1 MVVPSSKEAFLAG
14 AEDPREQAHRRVIR
28 TARVWFDLGQCL
40 GPALCPEVAGNQVS
54 RRRHMATVPSKAQAV
69 RTLGAS
75 FTPPLICVSSMFWAR
90 HRRPIK
96 EQETCPV
103 PPGVTSHHTEVIRQW
118 RFSHRQTRRPAS
130 HTEKVHPNSNSRVSG
145 SLAGVK

>member
-14 AEDPREQAHRRVIR
+14 AKDPREQAHRRIIR

-69 RTLGAS
+69 RTLGVS
-75 FTPPLICVSSMFWAR
+75 FTPHSSVSQACSGVAGPGTGDPSR
-90 HRRPIK
+90 NKRRGLSSQVSP
-96 EQETCPV
+96 
-103 PPGVTSHHTEVIRQW
+103 HTIR
-118 RFSHRQTRRPAS
+118 R
-130 HTEKVHPNSNSRVSG
+130 
-145 SLAGVK
+145 